1 MAVPWV
7 QIGLVLIYIIMI
19 VVVAFLMTSVAT
31 PSDAKNEVLDKMRTI
46 AGVISALT
54 LVMFALSYIY
64 IRSEPANFQ
73 LYTMVLLHVN
83 IVISLISVGIASMQ
97 KLA

>member
-1 MAVPWV
+1 MAIPWF

-19 VVVAFLMTSVAT
+19 IVVSFLMTSVAT
-31 PSDAKNEVLDKMRTI
+31 PSDAKNEVLDKMRVIT
-46 AGVISALT
+46 GVITALT
-54 LVMFALSYIY
+54 AVMFGLSYIY

-73 LYTMVLLHVN
+73 TYTMVLLHLN
-83 IVISLISVGIASMQ
+83 IATSLISVGIASMQ